1 MINKHK
7 SAKKMICASFLGLV
21 LLGSSASPLIS
32 LVANNSNSATSS
44 NASNVKKI
52 DFDKVLKNIKYDFS
66 DSFNDSVLTNSAT
79 DSAKAKNQKV
89 KVIIEIDDKALVD
102 DFQSQKTFETLPN
115 FVDSKSGIKAY
126 NKMANQQLS
135 LANDLLK
142 KGLVESV
149 DGNYSVLLNG
159 IHATTTYGKLD
170 QIRSISGVKNAY
182 VSTVY
187 EVDEIK
193 HASNLGITT
202 SSVTTNY
209 TDIDPETGIYNND
222 TEYDGSNTIV
232 AVLDSGFDYTHEV
245 FNMEVKKPAK
255 TKDDIASVLKDT
267 MAYKLQNENLT
278 ADDVYYSSKIPFMY
292 DYAAKKVD
300 VVPIE
305 SDHGTHVSGI
315 IGGESDKIKGIA
327 PQTQF
332 AWMKVFN
339 DDTGGG
345 DSADIVTALEDAVL
359 LGVDAI
365 NMSLGSIGGYSRE
378 VIPANEAN
386 SLEERTN
393 AIYDK
398 IEQQGVS
405 LIIAAGNEYSSGYQ
419 STLGTNSTKN
429 PESGTVGS
437 PGSYSASLTVASI
450 NGNLDPYALVNG
462 DETKSIFFTD
472 ATDSKQS
479 EYFFIDHLFKKIDE
493 EGLEYNSDGTIDI
506 PYSVIPGFG
515 ISANYTGANKDMTGK
530 IAIVKRGGEVS
541 FEEKLLAAYSHGA
554 LGVLVYN
561 NVSGVIRMTCGDEL
575 FIPIASIS
583 MDSGNSIIN
592 SGKTGTLQFKKDYK
606 AGPFMSD
613 FSSWGPLP
621 DLTLKPEITAHGG
634 NIYSS
639 ILGNKYDKMSG
650 TSMATPNTCG
660 IVIVIREYVKT
671 NWPEL
676 TPAEVTSMVN
686 QLLMSTAI
694 ICKNEVGN
702 PYSVRKQGAGLAT
715 MMNAVK
721 TNAYLY
727 VKGQTKSKL
736 ELGDDKEKTGKY
748 VASFNIR
755 NISNT
760 EMVYD
765 VSNFTMTE
773 TVSSDEKSV
782 AETAH
787 MFNPNMSV
795 KVDSNLKLN
804 GTKVSVPA
812 KSEGTIE
819 VTLQLTD
826 DEKKYIDKNFEN
838 GMYVEGFIT
847 LNNLTATGEAAVNLS
862 IPFLAFYGDWL
873 KAPMFDKT
881 YYEVEKDRVDVSIS
895 EKDKTKADMY
905 ATTPYGKYGLYYI
918 IPLGGYIYEI
928 DQSKYDLIGAD
939 VDKAAIS
946 NDADSA
952 IYQLYSIY
960 TGMLRGAKELTMTIT
975 DASTGKVV
983 YELTTYNNKKATYY
997 NGRTMPYNHNYDF
1010 PMTNSEGASY
1020 ANNTKFEIKMVAK
1033 LDYENGEYVTN
1044 NTFTTSF
1051 YVDYEA
1057 PTVEKVNYIREWDK
1071 SDKKYKYYMELD
1083 VSDNRY
1089 VQAIRPCALVDGKLA
1104 SLTDYPIPVY
1114 QSKANQTTTVK
1125 IEITDY
1131 FDDLKKS
1138 DYPDT
1143 IFYLVDDY
1151 AMNTNIYF
1159 VSLNGADNENLAFK
1173 DKQIEVEKNSIIDL
1187 NDYVNIENAM
1197 LNNFTWTSTNE
1208 KIATVSNAKVY
1219 GVSKG
1224 IATITGK
1231 STLYKTSI
1239 QVKIKVLD
1247 NKTTNKASIE
1257 GLSYI
1262 NYKTLKVFK
1271 DDSENAT
1278 LSTLDS
1284 FDYIPANKSFEVYP
1298 SESFQLFYD
1307 LEPWYLNKNKIRVEY
1322 TSSND
1327 EFVSVTQEGVVVA
1340 LKETE
1345 TPINIKITAYEND
1358 FETVFTDSI
1367 SVIVKDP
1374 FVRSGIMLTS
1384 YRGFGGDIVIPED
1397 LGIQYIGP
1405 YAFSHYTYAGLDK
1418 DGYAIQQ
1425 PIGNNDITSVTL
1437 SDSVKYIQEGA
1448 FSHLTALKKVVL
1460 SPKTTDIYVSA
1471 FDECTSLESIN
1482 LNNVTKIENYA
1493 FRNCVKLHNINKE
1506 GQETGK
1512 DLSNVV
1518 TIGRSAFDNTAI
1530 EKVNLVNVR
1539 VVFDNAFAN
1548 TKNLKSAS
1556 IYELTPTN
1564 NSMFENSG
1572 IINLTISQGKIA
1584 KDAFKGNST
1593 LQSVTFTNK
1602 EVIIAEGA
1610 FEETKSLTSITFNGQ
1625 SKLVINKKAFYNSN
1639 ITTLELP
1646 SCDVYIDDE
1655 AFSNANIKE
1664 LVLNANTK
1672 LYVNGTPFIN
1682 NNEFETIRINGNNAN
1697 YSVVD
1702 NVLYNKAEDT
1712 LLLVPNNV
1720 DAAIKANVKKIAYG
1734 AFAGN
1739 SKMNALTIPA
1749 FVEEID
1755 DFAFAY
1761 TAIERVDFN
1770 NTNATLGNYLFYNS
1784 NVSETLN
1791 LDKLT
1796 TIPSYM
1802 FTGSKLVDVKL
1813 ADNITINYGA
1823 FANIETLSTL
1833 EIGSNA
1839 SIGDYAFYH
1848 SFKKDGKATLKSA
1861 TVGEFA
1867 FADSKLKEIAAKDI
1881 TSIAKAAFMNT
1892 HIRTIS
1898 LDNVQEIA
1906 ELAFSK
1912 NYYLMEVNLSNNV
1925 TTINNSTFANCDNL
1939 STIKNSANITR
1950 IDDYAFYGS
1959 NKLSSIDLSNV
1970 TYIGKCAFASTIK
1983 EDSNEKTALA
1993 SIDLSSVLEIKENA
2007 FYNNTGLVNVNN
2019 LSKSGLIE
2027 IEDGV
2032 FNGCSSLKKIDLD
2045 NITKIGKEAFKLTSS
2060 LKEVNLDNV
2069 ASVGEDGFISSGL
2082 TSLSLKNCTY
2092 IGDYA
2097 FYANELTNISMQSV
2111 KEIGKSAFGYAF
2123 ASTIEL
2129 PESLSIIGD
2138 TAFISN
2144 SLLTNFTVNG
2154 NNNYSSTNWLIADG
2168 VLYTK
2173 LLNGGLQLHTYPIGN
2188 SRQTYEIQE
2197 GTTRIGN
2204 YAFYSSGSS
2213 LKLTGVT
2220 LPSTLLSI
2228 GECAFYNAK
2237 NISKFMFK
2245 SFNAPILEGEYNAK
2259 LINYLG
2265 NLTANQLTDLLNNLY
2280 HIDVNYV
2287 HNMYYYLYPYYY
2299 ANFVDY
2305 VGFVNNL
2312 TMYYPVNGVGYDSWI
2327 YKNYFTNVIK
2337 SAAVADGST
2346 TAFINALKELQEIDK
2361 ASKDNMQ
2368 AIIDVYD
2375 MYKGIFDEDQLA
2387 IVDKKQLNHLLSLYE
2402 GVIEIKYPSLST
2414 EEIKNLVGTY
2424 KFSNTD
2430 GSTYELVINEDGT
2443 GTFTYKEFNGT
2454 FDKVRHNDNKYQITI
2469 NDVTFSFEAI
2479 DEKTIK
2485 FTYYINDVELKKE
2498 EKGNEEKPIDNHKGC
2513 KGGIDSIYS
2522 FITLLTVAGCLS
2534 LAYLKKKRSI
2544 YGGKL

>member
-7 SAKKMICASFLGLV
+7 SAKKTICASFLGLV

-32 LVANNSNSATSS
+32 LVTNNSGTSS
-44 NASNVKKI
+44 SSSNVKKI

-79 DSAKAKNQKV
+79 DSSKAKNQKV
-89 KVIIEIDDKALVD
+89 RIIIEIDDKALVD
-102 DFQSQKTFETLPN
+102 EFQSQKTFETLPS
-115 FVDSKSGIKAY
+115 FADSKDGINAY
-126 NKMANQQLS
+126 NSMANEQLA
-135 LANDLLK
+135 LANDLLS

-159 IHATTTYGKLD
+159 IQATTTYGKLD
-170 QIRSISGVKNAY
+170 QIRSLSGVKNAY

-193 HASNLGITT
+193 HASNLSLTT

-222 TEYDGSNTIV
+222 TDYDGSNTIV

-245 FNMEVKKPAK
+245 FNMEVANPAK
-255 TKDDIASVLKDT
+255 TKDDIASVLEDT
-267 MAYKLQNENLT
+267 MAYKLENGNISVN
-278 ADDVYYSSKIPFMY
+278 DVYYSSKIPFMY
-292 DYAAKKVD
+292 DYADKKVD

-332 AWMKVFN
+332 AWMKVFT
-339 DDTGGG
+339 DDDGGG

-365 NMSLGSIGGYSRE
+365 NMSLGAIGGYSRE

-429 PESGTVGS
+429 PESGTIGS

-462 DETKSIFFTD
+462 DESKSIFFTD

-479 EYFFIDHLFKKIDE
+479 EYYFIDHLFKRIEE

-515 ISANYTGANKDMTGK
+515 ISANYTGSNRDMTGK
-530 IAIVKRGGEVS
+530 IAIVKRGGNVS
-541 FEEKLLAAYSHGA
+541 FEDKLLAAYSHGA

-583 MDSGNSIIN
+583 MDSGNAIIN

-660 IVIVIREYVKT
+660 IVIIIREYVKT
-671 NWPEL
+671 KWPEL

-721 TNAYLY
+721 TNAFLY
-727 VKGQTKSKL
+727 VQGQTKSKL

-748 VASFNIR
+748 VASFNLR
-755 NISNT
+755 NISDT
-760 EMVYD
+760 EMTYD
-765 VSNFTMTE
+765 VSNLTMTE

-795 KVDSNLKLN
+795 KVDNNLKLN
-804 GTKVSVPA
+804 GTKVTVPA
-812 KSEGTIE
+812 NSEGTIE

-838 GMYVEGFIT
+838 GMYVEGYIT
-847 LNNLTATGEAAVNLS
+847 LNNLTATGDADVNLS

-895 EKDKTKADMY
+895 EKDKTQADMY

-960 TGMLRGAKELTMTIT
+960 AGMLRGAKEMTMTIT
-975 DASTGKVV
+975 NASTGKVV
-983 YELTTYNNKKATYY
+983 YELTTYNNRKSTYY
-997 NGRTMPYNHNYDF
+997 NGRTMPYNYSYDF
-1010 PMTNSEGASY
+1010 PMTDKDGASY

-1033 LDYENGEYVTN
+1033 LDYENGENVTN

-1089 VQAIRPCALVDGKLA
+1089 VQAIRPCALIDGKLA

-1114 QSKANQTTTVK
+1114 QNEANQTTTVK

-1173 DKQIEVEKNSIIDL
+1173 DKQIEVEKNSLIDL
-1187 NDYVNIENAM
+1187 NDYVNIDNAM

-1231 STLYKTSI
+1231 SALYGTSV

-1247 NKTTNKASIE
+1247 NKTTNQASIE
-1257 GLSYI
+1257 SLSYI
-1262 NYKTLKVFK
+1262 NFKTIKVFN
-1271 DDSENAT
+1271 DDSESMT
-1278 LSTLDS
+1278 LSSPDTL
-1284 FDYIPANKSFEVYP
+1284 DYIPTNKSFEIYP

-1307 LEPWYLNKNKIRVEY
+1307 LEPWYLDKNKIRVEY
-1322 TSSND
+1322 SSSND
-1327 EFVSVTQEGVVVA
+1327 EFVSVTQDGVVVA

-1345 TPINIKITAYEND
+1345 TPVNIKIIAYEND
-1358 FETVFTDSI
+1358 FETVFTDS
-1367 SVIVKDP
+1367 VAVTVKDP

-1384 YRGFGGDIVIPED
+1384 YRGFGGDIVIPDD
-1397 LGIQYIGP
+1397 LGIQYIAP

-1471 FDECTSLESIN
+1471 FEECTSLESIN

-1493 FRNCVKLHNINKE
+1493 FRNCSKLSNINDE
-1506 GQETGK
+1506 TLETGK

-1518 TIGRSAFDNTAI
+1518 TIGKNAFDNTAI
-1530 EKVNLVNVR
+1530 EKVNLVSAR
-1539 VVFDNAFAN
+1539 VVFEGAFAN

-1564 NSMFENSG
+1564 KSMFENSG
-1572 IINLTISQGKIA
+1572 ITNITIAQSKIA
-1584 KDAFKGNST
+1584 KNAFKDNTT

-1602 EVIIAEGA
+1602 EVTIDENA
-1610 FEETKSLTSITFNGQ
+1610 FENTSMLTSVTFSGQ
-1625 SKLVINKKAFYNSN
+1625 TSLRINKQAFINSN

-1646 SCDVYIDDE
+1646 SCNVYIDDE
-1655 AFSNANIKE
+1655 AFNNCNIKT
-1664 LVLNANTK
+1664 LVLNENTK
-1672 LYVNGTPFIN
+1672 LFVNGTPFIN
-1682 NNEFETIRINGNNAN
+1682 NNEFDTITIKGNNAN

-1720 DAAIKANVKKIAYG
+1720 SETIKANVKKIAYG

-1739 SKMNALTIPA
+1739 SKMNTLTIPA
-1749 FVEEID
+1749 TVEEIS

-1761 TAIERVDFN
+1761 TAIEKVDFS
-1770 NTNATLGNYLFYNS
+1770 NTKAELGNYLFYY
-1784 NVSETLN
+1784 SEINEAMN
-1791 LDKLT
+1791 LDKLS

-1802 FTGSKLVDVKL
+1802 FTNSKLVDVKL
-1813 ADNITINYGA
+1813 GDNVTINYGA

-1833 EIGSNA
+1833 EIGNNA
-1839 SIGDYAFYH
+1839 NIGDYAFYH
-1848 SFKKDGKATLKSA
+1848 SFKRDGKATLKSA
-1861 TVGEFA
+1861 TIGEFA
-1867 FADSKLKEIAAKDI
+1867 FADSKLKEIDAKEV
-1881 TSIAKAAFMNT
+1881 TSIAKAAFMNSNL
-1892 HIRTIS
+1892 RNIS
-1898 LDNVQEIA
+1898 LDSVETIA
-1906 ELAFSK
+1906 ELAFAK
-1912 NYYLMEVNLSNNV
+1912 NYYLMEVSLSNDV

-1939 STIKNSANITR
+1939 STVKNATNVTT

-1959 NKLSSIDLSNV
+1959 NRLNTIDLSKVN
-1970 TYIGKCAFASTIK
+1970 YIGKLAFASTIK
-1983 EDSNEKTALA
+1983 EDSDEKTAL
-1993 SIDLSSVLEIKENA
+1993 STIDLSSVQEIKENA
-2007 FYNNTGLVNVNN
+2007 FYNNTGLVTVNN

-2032 FNGCSSLKKIDLD
+2032 FSGCTSLKKIDLD
-2045 NITKIGKEAFKLTSS
+2045 NITKIGNAAFKLTTS
-2060 LKEVNLDNV
+2060 LKDVKLDNV
-2069 ASVGEDGFISSGL
+2069 VSIDEDGFISSGI
-2082 TSLSLKNCTY
+2082 TSLSLKNCVT

-2097 FYANELTNISMQSV
+2097 FYANNLTSISIPQV
-2111 KEIGKSAFGYAF
+2111 KEIGKSAFGYAY
-2123 ASTIEL
+2123 ATTIDL
-2129 PESLSIIGD
+2129 PESLLTIGD

-2144 SLLTNFTVNG
+2144 SQLTNFTVNG
-2154 NNNYSSTNWLIADG
+2154 NKDYTSTNWSIVDG

-2173 LLNGGLQLHTYPIGN
+2173 LSNGGLQLHTYPLAN
-2188 SRQTYEIQE
+2188 SRLTYEVIE
-2197 GTTRIGN
+2197 GTTRIGE
-2204 YAFYSSGSS
+2204 YAFYSSGSV

-2237 NISKFMFK
+2237 NVSKFMFK
-2245 SFNAPILEGEYNAK
+2245 SYNAPLLEGEYNAN

-2265 NLTANQLTDLLNNLY
+2265 NLTVQQLTDLLNELY
-2280 HIDVNYV
+2280 HINVSNV

-2327 YKNYFTNVIK
+2327 YKNYFTNTIK
-2337 SAAVADGST
+2337 SSAVADENT
-2346 TAFINALKELQEIDK
+2346 TAFIKALKDLENIDK
-2361 ASKDNMQ
+2361 ATTDNMQ
-2368 AIIDVYD
+2368 TIIDVYD
-2375 MYKGIFDEDQLA
+2375 MYKSISDEDQLA

-2402 GVIEIKYPSLST
+2402 EVTEIKYPSLT
-2414 EEIKNLVGTY
+2414 DDEIKNLVGTY
-2424 KFSNTD
+2424 KFTNSD
-2430 GSTYELVINEDGT
+2430 DSTYELVINENGT
-2443 GTFTYKEFNGT
+2443 GSFTYKEFTGT
-2454 FDKVRHNDNKYQITI
+2454 FDKVRHNGNKYQ
-2469 NDVTFSFEAI
+2469 VTVNNTTFVFEVI
-2479 DEKTIK
+2479 DENTIK
-2485 FTYYINDVELKKE
+2485 FTYYINDVELVKE
-2498 EKGNEEKPIDNHKGC
+2498 GSNNDTPNDNHKGC

-2522 FITLLTVAGCLS
+2522 FITLLALAGCLT
-2534 LAYLKKKRSI
+2534 LTYIKKKENI
-2544 YGGKL
+2544 